1 MLKGEPKDEYH
12 EVGENIRHWQNMR
25 FTSMTVF
32 MGVMAGLLAANFQ
45 WGKNLTDAARI
56 SVKLLGLLA
65 VMTFWVQDERI
76 VQYWQSFVARAKVLE
91 KELKFKQYSLT
102 PQRNVIL
109 TSGNAI
115 RLLFLMFTIFWIIAL
130 VLYSQF

>member
-1 MLKGEPKDEYH
+1 
-12 EVGENIRHWQNMR
+12 
-25 FTSMTVF
+25 MTVF

-65 VMTFWVQDERI
+65 VVTFWVQDERI

-91 KELKFKQYSLT
+91 EELKFKQYSLT

-115 RLLFLMFTIFWIIAL
+115 RLLFFMFTIFWIIAL